1 MKKLSYSLA
10 LLTLSFTAA
19 AQRTSDQALAN
30 RILQDTRLDTVQH
43 RARRLLTGFTAGT
56 SYGEVWIRDF
66 NTFIIGSLQNQQQA
80 KVRELLLAFF
90 RFQGK
95 DGNIVDGYIPDAKAD
110 RSYMP
115 DRFIYSDLMP
125 GYAAHKN
132 TVETDQESSLIQA
145 IRKYVDY
152 THDASIL
159 QEQVGGST
167 VLARLELAMNF
178 VLTKRW
184 STKYGLV
191 IGATTVD
198 WGDVQP
204 DTSSIGVELNKQTK
218 WAIDVYDNAMFYL
231 AITDFLYLAP
241 KAHPSKAKW
250 TAVAAQLKQNT
261 RKHLW
266 QAGKQKY
273 RPHVYL
279 NGSPFSAGFQED
291 ALLYSGGSACAI
303 LAGLNTVAEIKEI
316 NRQLVAAAA
325 HEKYATIGITVYP
338 PYPVKEFPNMAP
350 YKYQNAGDWTWFG
363 GRFIQALTKYGLAAE
378 AYAELNPMLERTLAN
393 KGFHEWYDVRTGAP
407 KGSGEF
413 RGEAGVLLDAITM
426 LQRWAK
432 AHQ

>member
-66 NTFIIGSLQNQQQA
+66 NTFITGSLQNQQQA

-231 AITDFLYLAP
+231 AISDFLHLAP
-241 KAHPSKAKW
+241 KTYPSKTKW
-250 TAVAAQLKQNT
+250 AAIAAQLKQNT

-266 QAGKQKY
+266 QADKQKY

-338 PYPVKEFPNMAP
+338 PYPAKEFPNMAP

-378 AYAELNPMLERTLAN
+378 AYAELNPMLERTLVN

-426 LQRWAK
+426 LRNWAK